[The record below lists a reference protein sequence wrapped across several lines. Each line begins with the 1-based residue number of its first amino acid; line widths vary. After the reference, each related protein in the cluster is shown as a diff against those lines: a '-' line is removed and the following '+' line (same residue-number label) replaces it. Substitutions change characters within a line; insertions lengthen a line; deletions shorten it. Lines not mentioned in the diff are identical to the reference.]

1 MNKRLHIY
9 YSGSVQGVGF
19 RYMARTAAYPLGVTG
34 WVKNLPDGRVE
45 IICEGESATMDKFLN
60 KIKDMFGMYIADSSM
75 ETENATGEF
84 KEFSIR
90 F

>member
-1 MNKRLHIY
+1 
-9 YSGSVQGVGF
+9 
-19 RYMARTAAYPLGVTG
+19 MARTAAYPLGVTG

-45 IICEGESATMDKFLN
+45 IICEGESAAMDKFLN
-60 KIKDMFGMYIADSSM
+60 KIKDMFGMYIEDSSM